1 MNLTVAS
8 HKHLT
13 KHSFYYEEGSLNLQ
27 KTYLSNTYLYVW
39 QTGQPVPWQTGFQ
52 KSSLFPTSNRQ
63 KLNFKFHPCNN
74 SAEICAYIHKHMSA
88 DSLYS
93 SKPDFFKTVVSFK
106 HTEEPFND
114 GSLFIDF
121 LKRTAGT
128 QGLQNILSFMVFFK
142 IKGRTIFALPA
153 FIFKEAFKGIFFIK
167 TAAEFESLPC
177 LLFSPIAEFNTG
189 FADEFSLRSDCN
201 ISPMN
206 RIFPSPR
213 VCRNIRGDILS
224 NEIRGIVSRIISC
237 ICNHH
242 LNAFS
247 CATEDIA
254 GIFGECMQ
262 EFTIPFIACCYFD
275 GGWDVLFCISDLKM
289 NFIPEEGEILA
300 FISLCCM
307 AIGFES
313 LKMRGVYGEFQVF
326 NSDETK
332 TLSNKI
338 SHVFTKDLQVFA

>member
-93 SKPDFFKTVVSFK
+93 SKPDFFKAVLSFK
-106 HTEEPFND
+106 HTEDPFND
-114 GSLFIDF
+114 GFLFVDS

-128 QGLQNILSFMVFFK
+128 QGLQNILSGIVFFK
-142 IKGRTIFALPA
+142 IKGRTIFAFPA
-153 FIFKEAFKGIFFIK
+153 FIFKEAIKGIFFIK
-167 TAAEFESLPC
+167 TAAEFKSFFFPA
-177 LLFSPIAEFNTG
+177 SAIVISMR
-189 FADEFSLRSDCN
+189 FSLLLQ
-201 ISPMN
+201 
-206 RIFPSPR
+206 
-213 VCRNIRGDILS
+213 ILLES
-224 NEIRGIVSRIISC
+224 SVSAGNGCVAIGSEGLKVRGI
-237 ICNHH
+237 N
-242 LNAFS
+242 
-247 CATEDIA
+247 
-254 GIFGECMQ
+254 
-262 EFTIPFIACCYFD
+262 
-275 GGWDVLFCISDLKM
+275 
-289 NFIPEEGEILA
+289 
-300 FISLCCM
+300 
-307 AIGFES
+307 
-313 LKMRGVYGEFQVF
+313 GEFQIF
-326 NSDETK
+326 SLDETK